1 MPKILLLL
9 ADGFEE
15 TEAITVVDVL
25 RRAGV
30 SVDMAGLGGNIVTS
44 KNGVRVHAD
53 TRFMDLD
60 AGLYEGIVLPGGS
73 AAVDTIMAHKTA
85 MDIIDRFAKTGKF
98 IGAICLGPKILVKL
112 GALKDKRATI
122 YPGYEKLLD
131 RPRSDKVVVDGNIMT
146 SQGPGTAMEFALRI
160 VEQFAG
166 KAAAAKVK
174 QNVVA

>member
-1 MPKILLLL
+1 MPRLLLLL

-25 RRAGV
+25 RRAGIG
-30 SVDMAGLGGNIVTS
+30 VDMTGLTGNIVTS
-44 KNGVRVHAD
+44 MNGVRIHAD
-53 TRFMDLD
+53 TRFMDLEAD
-60 AGLYEGIVLPGGS
+60 KYDGLVLPGGS
-73 AAVDTIMAHKTA
+73 DAVDTIMAHTTA
-85 MDIIDRFAKTGKF
+85 MNIIDRFAKSGKF
-98 IGAICLGPKILVKL
+98 IGAICIGPKILVKL

-122 YPGYEKLLD
+122 YPGFEKLLD

-166 KAAAAKVK
+166 KAASAKVK
-174 QNVVA
+174 QNLCA